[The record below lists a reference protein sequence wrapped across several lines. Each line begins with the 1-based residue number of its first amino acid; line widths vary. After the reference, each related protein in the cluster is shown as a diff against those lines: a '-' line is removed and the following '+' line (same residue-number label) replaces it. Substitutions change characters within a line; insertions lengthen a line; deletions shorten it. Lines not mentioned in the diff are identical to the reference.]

1 MIEEKEINSLK
12 PKNAKTIA
20 PGSTGFKLIARISTL
35 TSYIQ
40 YPPMDINQYIFHPK
54 LKDYCHPSEL

>member
-35 TSYIQ
+35 ASY
-40 YPPMDINQYIFHPK
+40 MDINQYIFHPK